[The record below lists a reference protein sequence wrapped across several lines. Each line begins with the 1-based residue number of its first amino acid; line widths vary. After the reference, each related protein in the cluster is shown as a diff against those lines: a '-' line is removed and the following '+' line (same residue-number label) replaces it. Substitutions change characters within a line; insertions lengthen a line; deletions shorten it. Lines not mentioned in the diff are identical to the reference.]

1 MKIYYAFLLCCLFI
15 MASPSAS
22 FGEGTLHTFTT
33 PDGRSLN
40 ATIKAHNERTG
51 KIQIKREDGKELWIL
66 PTVFSEPD
74 QEYIQQWI
82 VSDQFM
88 SPMKFKI
95 TGKKRSEKVTDRP
108 GFSDQNTEVTY
119 EITLENK
126 TDFPLADLKIEYRTF
141 ILNQGYEGNENS
153 NRVGGEQL
161 HITEIPVGKKISQK
175 TQPVI
180 LITKFRHVTETSSNG
195 NTTQYLKK
203 TMSERLKGVWIK
215 VYGPEVDGVPS
226 IREWCNPSDTRNN
239 FVWQEIKLV
248 PQTERLVLIESRK
261 LWKSDPEK
269 AIEIAQQCYETA
281 QSPAA
286 ACVIGLTYLHYLKP
300 NKVPLGIEWLEKAAV
315 GNDYTACCWLAKTY
329 STYIDP
335 QYHNS
340 KKGIKYGLQ
349 AVSMIPRGAEGH
361 EKLAEAYALDGQF
374 KKAVEHAQIAYDTYK
389 LSGPEGLA
397 PIIKARL
404 KFYRNHQP
412 CPPYSLPY

>member
-1 MKIYYAFLLCCLFI
+1 MKVYYVLFLCCLF
-15 MASPSAS
+15 AATTPSIGR
-22 FGEGTLHTFTT
+22 GEGTLHTFTT

-40 ATIKAHNERTG
+40 ATIKDYNDRTG
-51 KIQIKREDGKELWIL
+51 KIQIKREDGKELWVL

-82 VSDQFM
+82 AADQFM
-88 SPMKFKI
+88 SPIKFKI
-95 TGKKRSEKVTDRP
+95 KGD
-108 GFSDQNTEVTY
+108 SDKDIYSKYKTTVEY

-126 TDFPLADLKIEYRTF
+126 TDFPLNDLRIEYRFF
-141 ILNQGYEGNENS
+141 ILRQGYESNKDS
-153 NRVGGEQL
+153 NRVDGGQL
-161 HITEIPVGKKISQK
+161 LISNIPAKGKVSLKVPTLDLSSVFRTVQEISGSSGSITTYKQK
-175 TQPVI
+175 T
-180 LITKFRHVTETSSNG
+180 FEEH
-195 NTTQYLKK
+195 
-203 TMSERLKGVWIK
+203 LKGFWVK
-215 VYGPEVDGVPS
+215 VFGPEIDGIPS
-226 IREWCNPSDTRNN
+226 VREWCNPPDTIEDFAR
-239 FVWQEIKLV
+239 QEMALA
-248 PQTERLVLIESRK
+248 PQMERLVLIESRK

-286 ACVIGLTYLHYLKP
+286 ACVIGRTYLHYLKP
-300 NKVPLGIEWLEKAAV
+300 NNVPLGIEWLEKAAV
-315 GNDYTACCWLAKTY
+315 GNDYNACCWLAKTY

-349 AVSMIPRGAEGH
+349 AVSIIPRGAKGH

-397 PIIKARL
+397 PIIKIRL
-404 KFYRNHQP
+404 NFYRNHQT
-412 CPPYSLPY
+412 CPLY